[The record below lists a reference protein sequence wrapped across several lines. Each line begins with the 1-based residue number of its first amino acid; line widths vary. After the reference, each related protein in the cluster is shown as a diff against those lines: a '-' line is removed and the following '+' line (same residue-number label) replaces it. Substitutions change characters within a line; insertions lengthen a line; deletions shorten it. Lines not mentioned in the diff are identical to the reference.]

1 MNLESPQLK
10 KWSMKRFNKLKAIWI
25 LILPSIF
32 GSVHAQ
38 NSISLEKALSI
49 TIKENIDIKIKT
61 TELDKVKN
69 YEKVGVLGVLPI
81 IKVNGAAS
89 GNTGSSSI
97 EFATEDF
104 PEINDADSESKSING
119 NVEISY
125 SLFGGLESVYT
136 YQKLKKQSDLKSTE
150 LLMKIEQVLL
160 NTAKQ
165 YYDIAYL
172 QEENKILYELLEV
185 SKERYSRV
193 KIQNEFG
200 NASKLDLLAAEIDL
214 NKDSVTV
221 MNSDYELK
229 AAKERLNQTLNRDLS
244 TDYAV
249 ESYVEI
255 NKDLNYSEL
264 LDLTKQN
271 NNNILFHQ
279 YLIEITRKDKKINN
293 TSIFPSVSVSAQYG
307 YNQNESN
314 TSIILDQSNI
324 GLTGF
329 VNLSWDI
336 FDAMARK
343 RIAQNTQIEI
353 ESNELKLESIKKEIQ
368 KEFNVT
374 YQQYENNIKLIEIET
389 RNNEASERFFQRAK
403 NQFFQGQL
411 SRSDFRLAQVDLSIS
426 KNRLNQS
433 LFMAKI
439 AELNLYRLSGKIIN
453 ETVK

>member
-1 MNLESPQLK
+1 VNLESPQLK

-38 NSISLEKALSI
+38 NSISLEKALAI

-61 TELDKVKN
+61 TELDQVKN

-104 PEINDADSESKSING
+104 PEINDADSESKSIIG

-125 SLFGGLESVYT
+125 SLFGGLASVYT

-221 MNSDYELK
+221 MNSDYQLK

-264 LDLTKQN
+264 LELTNQN
-271 NNNILFHQ
+271 NSNILFHQ

>member
-1 MNLESPQLK
+1 
-10 KWSMKRFNKLKAIWI
+10 MKRFNKLKAIWI

-38 NSISLEKALSI
+38 NSISLEKALAI

-61 TELDKVKN
+61 TELDQVKN

-104 PEINDADSESKSING
+104 PEINDADSESKSIIG

-125 SLFGGLESVYT
+125 SLFGGLASVYT

-264 LDLTKQN
+264 LDLTNQN

-314 TSIILDQSNI
+314 TSIILDQSNT

>member
-1 MNLESPQLK
+1 MSLESPQLK

-38 NSISLEKALSI
+38 NSISLEKALAI

-61 TELDKVKN
+61 TELDQVKN

-104 PEINDADSESKSING
+104 PEINDADSESKSIIG

-125 SLFGGLESVYT
+125 SLFGGLASVYT

-214 NKDSVTV
+214 NKDSATV

-264 LDLTKQN
+264 LELTNQN
-271 NNNILFHQ
+271 NSNILFHQ

>member
-1 MNLESPQLK
+1 VNLESPQLK

-32 GSVHAQ
+32 GSVDAQ
-38 NSISLEKALSI
+38 NSISLEKALAI
-49 TIKENIDIKIKT
+49 TIEENIDIKIKT
-61 TELDKVKN
+61 TELDQVKN

-104 PEINDADSESKSING
+104 PEINDADSESKSIIG

-125 SLFGGLESVYT
+125 SLFGGLASVYT

-221 MNSDYELK
+221 MNSDYQLK
-229 AAKERLNQTLNRDLS
+229 AAKERLNQTLNIDLS

-264 LDLTKQN
+264 LELTNQN
-271 NNNILFHQ
+271 NSNILFHQ
-279 YLIEITRKDKKINN
+279 YLIEIARKDKKINN

-314 TSIILDQSNI
+314 TSIILDQSNT

>member
-38 NSISLEKALSI
+38 NSISLEKALAI

-61 TELDKVKN
+61 TELEQVKN

-104 PEINDADSESKSING
+104 PEINDADSESKSIIG

-125 SLFGGLESVYT
+125 SLFGGLASVYT

-221 MNSDYELK
+221 MNSDYQLK

-264 LDLTKQN
+264 LELTNQN
-271 NNNILFHQ
+271 NSNILFHQ

-314 TSIILDQSNI
+314 TSIILDQSNT

-336 FDAMARK
+336 FNAMARK

-353 ESNELKLESIKKEIQ
+353 ESNELKLEAIKKEIQ

-374 YQQYENNIKLIEIET
+374 YQQYENNIKLIEIEK

-411 SRSDFRLAQVDLSIS
+411 SRSDFRLAQVDLSMS

-433 LFMAKI
+433 LFKAKI
-439 AELNLYRLSGKIIN
+439 AELNLYRLSGKIIK

>member
-1 MNLESPQLK
+1 MSLESPQLK

-38 NSISLEKALSI
+38 NSISLEKALAI

-61 TELDKVKN
+61 TELDQVKN

-125 SLFGGLESVYT
+125 SLFGGLASVYT

-221 MNSDYELK
+221 MNSDYQLK
-229 AAKERLNQTLNRDLS
+229 AAKERLNQILNRDLS
-244 TDYAV
+244 KDYAV
-249 ESYVEI
+249 ESFVEI

-264 LDLTKQN
+264 LELTNQN
-271 NNNILFHQ
+271 NSNILFHQ

-314 TSIILDQSNI
+314 TSIILDQSNT

>member
-1 MNLESPQLK
+1 MSLESPQLK
-10 KWSMKRFNKLKAIWI
+10 KWSMKRFNKLKATWT
-25 LILPSIF
+25 LILLSIF
-32 GSVHAQ
+32 GAVDAQ
-38 NSISLEKALSI
+38 NSMSLEKTLAI

-61 TELDKVKN
+61 TELDQVKN
-69 YEKVGVLGVLPI
+69 YEKVGVFGSLPK
-81 IKVNGAAS
+81 IKVNAALVS

-125 SLFGGLESVYT
+125 SLFGGLASVYT

-150 LLMKIEQVLL
+150 LFMKIEKILL

-172 QEENKILYELLEV
+172 EENKILYELLEV

-214 NKDSVTV
+214 NKDSVNV
-221 MNSDYELK
+221 MSSDYELK

-264 LDLTKQN
+264 LDLTNQN

-279 YLIEITRKDKKINN
+279 YLIEISRKDKKINN
-293 TSIFPSVSVSAQYG
+293 TSIFS
-307 YNQNESN
+307 
-314 TSIILDQSNI
+314 
-324 GLTGF
+324 
-329 VNLSWDI
+329 
-336 FDAMARK
+336 
-343 RIAQNTQIEI
+343 
-353 ESNELKLESIKKEIQ
+353 
-368 KEFNVT
+368 
-374 YQQYENNIKLIEIET
+374 
-389 RNNEASERFFQRAK
+389 
-403 NQFFQGQL
+403 
-411 SRSDFRLAQVDLSIS
+411 
-426 KNRLNQS
+426 
-433 LFMAKI
+433 
-439 AELNLYRLSGKIIN
+439 
-453 ETVK
+453 

>member
-1 MNLESPQLK
+1 VNLESPQLK

-38 NSISLEKALSI
+38 NSISLEKALAI

-61 TELDKVKN
+61 TELDQAKN

-125 SLFGGLESVYT
+125 SLFGGLASVYT

-221 MNSDYELK
+221 MNSDYQLK

-264 LDLTKQN
+264 LELTNQN
-271 NNNILFHQ
+271 NSNILFHQ

-314 TSIILDQSNI
+314 TSIILDQSNT

>member
-38 NSISLEKALSI
+38 NSISLEKALAI

-61 TELDKVKN
+61 TELDQVKN

-104 PEINDADSESKSING
+104 PEINDADSESKSIIG

-125 SLFGGLESVYT
+125 SLFGGLASVYT

-264 LDLTKQN
+264 LELTNQN
-271 NNNILFHQ
+271 NSNILFHQ

-314 TSIILDQSNI
+314 TSIILDQSNT

-411 SRSDFRLAQVDLSIS
+411 SRGDFRLAQVDLSIS

>member
-38 NSISLEKALSI
+38 NSISLEKALAI

-61 TELDKVKN
+61 TELDQVKN

-104 PEINDADSESKSING
+104 PEINDADSESKSIIG

-125 SLFGGLESVYT
+125 SLFGGLASVYT

-214 NKDSVTV
+214 NKDSATV

-229 AAKERLNQTLNRDLS
+229 AAKERLNQTLNIDLS

-264 LDLTKQN
+264 LELTNQN
-271 NNNILFHQ
+271 NSNILFHQ

-314 TSIILDQSNI
+314 TSIILDQSNT

>member
-1 MNLESPQLK
+1 
-10 KWSMKRFNKLKAIWI
+10 MKRFNKLKAIWI

-38 NSISLEKALSI
+38 NSISLEKALAI

-61 TELDKVKN
+61 TELDQVKN

-81 IKVNGAAS
+81 IKINGAAS

-104 PEINDADSESKSING
+104 PEINDADSESKSIIG

-125 SLFGGLESVYT
+125 SLFGGLASVYT

-221 MNSDYELK
+221 MNSDYQLK

-264 LDLTKQN
+264 LELTNQN
-271 NNNILFHQ
+271 NSNILFHQ

-307 YNQNESN
+307 YNQSESN

>member
-1 MNLESPQLK
+1 
-10 KWSMKRFNKLKAIWI
+10 MKRFNKLKAIWI
-25 LILPSIF
+25 LILPYIF

-38 NSISLEKALSI
+38 NSISLEKALAI

-61 TELDKVKN
+61 TELDQVKN

-104 PEINDADSESKSING
+104 PEINDADSESKSIIG

-125 SLFGGLESVYT
+125 SLFGGLASVYT

-214 NKDSVTV
+214 NKDSVNV
-221 MNSDYELK
+221 MSSDYELK

-264 LDLTKQN
+264 LELTNQN
-271 NNNILFHQ
+271 NSNILFHQ

-314 TSIILDQSNI
+314 TSIILDQSNV

>member
-1 MNLESPQLK
+1 
-10 KWSMKRFNKLKAIWI
+10 MKRFNKLKAIWI

-38 NSISLEKALSI
+38 NSISLEKALAI

-61 TELDKVKN
+61 TELDQVKN

-104 PEINDADSESKSING
+104 PEINDADSESKSIIG

-125 SLFGGLESVYT
+125 SLFGGLASVYT

-221 MNSDYELK
+221 MNSDYQLK

-264 LDLTKQN
+264 LELTNQN
-271 NNNILFHQ
+271 NSNILFHQ

-314 TSIILDQSNI
+314 TSIILDQSNT

-426 KNRLNQS
+426 KNRLNQT

>member
-38 NSISLEKALSI
+38 NSISLEKALAI

-61 TELDKVKN
+61 TELDQVKN

-104 PEINDADSESKSING
+104 PEINDADSESKSIIG

-125 SLFGGLESVYT
+125 SLFGGLASVYT

-214 NKDSVTV
+214 NKDSITV
-221 MNSDYELK
+221 MNSDYQLK

-264 LDLTKQN
+264 LELTNQN
-271 NNNILFHQ
+271 NSNILFHQ

-314 TSIILDQSNI
+314 TSIILDQSNT

>member
-38 NSISLEKALSI
+38 NSISLEKALAI

-61 TELDKVKN
+61 TELDQVKN

-104 PEINDADSESKSING
+104 PEINDADSESKSIIG

-125 SLFGGLESVYT
+125 SLFGGLASVYT

-172 QEENKILYELLEV
+172 QEENKILYELLEI

-214 NKDSVTV
+214 NKDSVNV
-221 MNSDYELK
+221 MSSDYELK
-229 AAKERLNQTLNRDLS
+229 VAKERLNQTLNRDLS

-264 LDLTKQN
+264 LELTNQN
-271 NNNILFHQ
+271 NSNILFHQ

-314 TSIILDQSNI
+314 TSIILDQSNT

>member
-38 NSISLEKALSI
+38 NSISLEKALAI

-61 TELDKVKN
+61 TELDQVKN

-104 PEINDADSESKSING
+104 PEINDADSESKSIIG

-125 SLFGGLESVYT
+125 SLFGGLASVYT

-214 NKDSVTV
+214 NKDSVNV
-221 MNSDYELK
+221 MSSDYELK
-229 AAKERLNQTLNRDLS
+229 AAKERLNQILNRDLS
-244 TDYAV
+244 TDYVV

-264 LDLTKQN
+264 LDLTNQN

-314 TSIILDQSNI
+314 TSIILDQSNT

>member
-38 NSISLEKALSI
+38 NSISLEKALAI

-61 TELDKVKN
+61 TELDQAKN

-104 PEINDADSESKSING
+104 PEINDADSESKSIIG

-125 SLFGGLESVYT
+125 SLFGGLASVYT

-172 QEENKILYELLEV
+172 QEENKILYELLEA

-221 MNSDYELK
+221 MNSDYQLK

-264 LDLTKQN
+264 LELTNQN
-271 NNNILFHQ
+271 NSNILFHQ

-314 TSIILDQSNI
+314 TSIILDQSNT

-353 ESNELKLESIKKEIQ
+353 ESNELKLESIKKEIL

-411 SRSDFRLAQVDLSIS
+411 SRGDFRLAQVDLSIS

>member
-38 NSISLEKALSI
+38 NSISLEKALAI

-61 TELDKVKN
+61 TELDQVKN
-69 YEKVGVLGVLPI
+69 YEKVGVLGALPI
-81 IKVNGAAS
+81 LKVNGAAS

-97 EFATEDF
+97 DFATEDF

-125 SLFGGLESVYT
+125 SLFGGLASVYT

-185 SKERYSRV
+185 SKERYFRV
-193 KIQNEFG
+193 KVQNEFG

-214 NKDSVTV
+214 NKDSVNV
-221 MNSDYELK
+221 MSSDYELK
-229 AAKERLNQTLNRDLS
+229 VAKERLNQTLNRDLS
-244 TDYAV
+244 TDYTV

-264 LDLTKQN
+264 LDLANQN

-279 YLIEITRKDKKINN
+279 YLIEIARKEKKINN
-293 TSIFPSVSVSAQYG
+293 TSIFPSVNISAQYG

-314 TSIILDQSNI
+314 TSIILDQSNT

-353 ESNELKLESIKKEIQ
+353 ESNELKLEAVKKEIQ
-368 KEFNVT
+368 KEFNAT

-403 NQFFQGQL
+403 NQFFEGQL

-433 LFMAKI
+433 LFLAKI

>member
-25 LILPSIF
+25 LILPYIF

-38 NSISLEKALSI
+38 NSISLEKALAI

-61 TELDKVKN
+61 TELDQVKN

-104 PEINDADSESKSING
+104 PEINDADSESKSIIG

-125 SLFGGLESVYT
+125 SLFGGLASVYT

-221 MNSDYELK
+221 MNSDYQLK

-264 LDLTKQN
+264 LELTNQN
-271 NNNILFHQ
+271 NSNILFHQ

-314 TSIILDQSNI
+314 TSIILDQSNT

>member
-1 MNLESPQLK
+1 
-10 KWSMKRFNKLKAIWI
+10 MKRFNKLKATYT
-25 LILPSIF
+25 LVLLSIF
-32 GSVHAQ
+32 GTVDAQ
-38 NSISLEKALSI
+38 NSISLDKALAI
-49 TIKENIDIKIKT
+49 TVEENIDIKIKT
-61 TELDKVKN
+61 TELDQVKN
-69 YEKVGVLGVLPI
+69 YEKVGVLGALPI
-81 IKVNGAAS
+81 LKVNGAAS

-97 EFATEDF
+97 DFATEDF

-125 SLFGGLESVYT
+125 SLFGGLASVYT

-185 SKERYSRV
+185 SKERYFRV
-193 KIQNEFG
+193 KVQNEFG

-214 NKDSVTV
+214 NKDSVNV
-221 MNSDYELK
+221 MSSDYELK
-229 AAKERLNQTLNRDLS
+229 VAKERLNQTLNRDLS
-244 TDYAV
+244 TDYTV

-264 LDLTKQN
+264 LDLANQN

-279 YLIEITRKDKKINN
+279 YLIEIARKEKKINN
-293 TSIFPSVSVSAQYG
+293 TSIFPSVNISAQYG

-314 TSIILDQSNI
+314 TSIILDQSNT

-353 ESNELKLESIKKEIQ
+353 ESNELKLEAVKKEIQ
-368 KEFNVT
+368 KEFNAT

-403 NQFFQGQL
+403 NQFFEGQL

-433 LFMAKI
+433 LFLAKI

>member
-38 NSISLEKALSI
+38 NSISLEKALAI

-61 TELDKVKN
+61 TELEQVKN

-104 PEINDADSESKSING
+104 PEINDADSESKSIIG

-125 SLFGGLESVYT
+125 SLFGGLASVYT

-185 SKERYSRV
+185 SKERHSRV

-264 LDLTKQN
+264 LELTNQN
-271 NNNILFHQ
+271 NSNILFHQ

>member
-1 MNLESPQLK
+1 MSLESPQLK
-10 KWSMKRFNKLKAIWI
+10 KWSMKRFNKLKTI
-25 LILPSIF
+25 LTLTLLSIF
-32 GSVHAQ
+32 VAVDAQ
-38 NSISLEKALSI
+38 NSISLEKILAI

-61 TELDKVKN
+61 TELDQVKN
-69 YEKVGVLGVLPI
+69 YEKVGVLGVLPK

-125 SLFGGLESVYT
+125 SLFGGLASVYT

-150 LLMKIEQVLL
+150 LFMKIEQILL

-165 YYDIAYL
+165 YYDVAYL

-214 NKDSVTV
+214 NKDSVNV
-221 MNSDYELK
+221 MSSDYELK

-255 NKDLNYSEL
+255 NMDLNYSEL
-264 LDLTKQN
+264 LDLTNKN

-279 YLIEITRKDKKINN
+279 YLIEISRKDKKINN

-314 TSIILDQSNI
+314 TSIILDQSNT

-353 ESNELKLESIKKEIQ
+353 ESNELKLEAIKKEIQ

-403 NQFFQGQL
+403 KSVFSRPI

-426 KNRLNQS
+426 KNKLNQS
-433 LFMAKI
+433 LFKAKI

-453 ETVK
+453 EIVK

>member
-38 NSISLEKALSI
+38 NSISLEKALAI

-61 TELDKVKN
+61 TELDQVKN

-104 PEINDADSESKSING
+104 PEINDADSESKSIIG

-125 SLFGGLESVYT
+125 SLFGGLASVYT

-214 NKDSVTV
+214 NKDSVSV

-229 AAKERLNQTLNRDLS
+229 AAKERLNQTLNKDLS

-264 LDLTKQN
+264 LELTNQN
-271 NNNILFHQ
+271 NSNILFHQ

-314 TSIILDQSNI
+314 TSIILDQSNT

>member
-1 MNLESPQLK
+1 VNLESPQLK

-38 NSISLEKALSI
+38 NSISLEKALAI

-61 TELDKVKN
+61 TELDQVKN

-125 SLFGGLESVYT
+125 SLFGGLASVYT

-221 MNSDYELK
+221 MNSDYQLK

-264 LDLTKQN
+264 LELTNQN
-271 NNNILFHQ
+271 NSNILFHQ

-314 TSIILDQSNI
+314 TSIILDQSNT

>member
-38 NSISLEKALSI
+38 NSISLEKALAI

-61 TELDKVKN
+61 TELDQVKN

-97 EFATEDF
+97 EFATDDF

-125 SLFGGLESVYT
+125 SLFGGLASVYT

-221 MNSDYELK
+221 MNSDYQLK

-264 LDLTKQN
+264 LELTNQN
-271 NNNILFHQ
+271 NSNILFHQ

>member
-1 MNLESPQLK
+1 
-10 KWSMKRFNKLKAIWI
+10 MKRFNKLKAIWI

-38 NSISLEKALSI
+38 NSISLEKALAI

-61 TELDKVKN
+61 TELDQVKN

-104 PEINDADSESKSING
+104 PEINDADSESKSIIG

-125 SLFGGLESVYT
+125 SLFGGLASVYT

-214 NKDSVTV
+214 NKDSATV

-264 LDLTKQN
+264 LDLTNQN

-279 YLIEITRKDKKINN
+279 YLIEISRKDKKINN

>member
-1 MNLESPQLK
+1 VNLESPQLK

-38 NSISLEKALSI
+38 NSISLEKALAI

-61 TELDKVKN
+61 TELDQVKN

-104 PEINDADSESKSING
+104 PEINDADSESKSIIG

-125 SLFGGLESVYT
+125 SLFGGLASVYT

-264 LDLTKQN
+264 LELTNQN
-271 NNNILFHQ
+271 NSNILFHQ